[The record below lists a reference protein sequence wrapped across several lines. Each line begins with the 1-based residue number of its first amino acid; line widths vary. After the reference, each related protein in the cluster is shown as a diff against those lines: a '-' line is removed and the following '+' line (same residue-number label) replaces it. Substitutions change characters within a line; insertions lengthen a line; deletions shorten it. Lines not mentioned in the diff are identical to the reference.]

1 MKQTKKF
8 INTVIAFD
16 KNVNDEVLRQLKP
29 IFSAKRYEFK
39 KPDCDFFESKNV
51 DAPNT
56 IKVVGRIWDNMT
68 NTQYKYTLE
77 YKLGKIFF
85 TINHWD
91 PTFLVK
97 IGPKKKDIWEI
108 TGDTEEDAIPA
119 GEVKKIFRRLNNARK
134 EYKAQL
140 DKEATKYV

>member
-8 INTVIAFD
+8 INNVIAFD
-16 KNVNDEVLRQLKP
+16 KTVNDEVKRQLKP
-29 IFSAKRYEFK
+29 IFPAKRYEFHS
-39 KPDCDFFESKNV
+39 PDCDLIESS
-51 DAPNT
+51 NT
-56 IKVVGRIWDNMT
+56 NATKIIKVVGRIWDNLT

-85 TINHWD
+85 TINYWN

-108 TGDTEEDAIPA
+108 TGDTEEDVIPA
-119 GEVKKIFRRLNNARK
+119 GEVKKIVKRLNKARK

-140 DKEATKYV
+140 DKEAAKYV